1 MGCPAPL
8 FLKCWVLPIRHPGRL
23 SNCRLRRDVLL
34 TGGQSKSFLFTSYK
48 RWVALTD
55 DAYVFVQS
63 SIFMIPWFFGTKYFE
78 CSNFHMKIAIGLIA
92 AMTWNLHP
100 CLQLYLLGTGTTA
113 LFFYLLK
120 NNSPVSC
127 VCRLG
132 CCTTHL
138 KPSCTV
144 NYTLI

>member
-8 FLKCWVLPIRHPGRL
+8 CLKCWVLPIRHPGRL
-23 SNCRLRRDVLL
+23 SNCRLRREVLL

-55 DAYVFVQS
+55 DAYVSCPV
-63 SIFMIPWFFGTKYFE
+63 
-78 CSNFHMKIAIGLIA
+78 
-92 AMTWNLHP
+92 
-100 CLQLYLLGTGTTA
+100 LYLYDPMVLWYLILWVFKFSYENCHWFDSSHDMKPSPLSSALPSRNGITA

-120 NNSPVSC
+120 NSSPVSC

-138 KPSCTV
+138 KPACTV